1 MATVAL
7 RPTACVALS
16 IWILSR
22 LSPLHRI
29 MVTRLKKKLQAT
41 CYLSGENCSEPYR
54 CNDMQR
60 VPRVEIQIA
69 HEKSWKDKH
78 QSAEISIIAMNFFK
92 IYEFSTLF
100 TWA

>member
-7 RPTACVALS
+7 RPTACLALS

-41 CYLSGENCSEPYR
+41 CYLSGENCSEPYMAKGWDILLNKARNR

-60 VPRVEIQIA
+60 VYTMSENSNSP
-69 HEKSWKDKH
+69 
-78 QSAEISIIAMNFFK
+78 
-92 IYEFSTLF
+92 
-100 TWA
+100 